1 MTKDDKRV
9 LLIVIIVVSII
20 GILVIGFL
28 LNANNIKKTTKKC
41 LERKKVLQN
50 DPNISEQACKD
61 ILNYY
66 YHSDE
71 VPKAKIYKEDIDF
84 INPFREYIDISLWY
98 EDTERDQYVDY
109 RVYYTFK
116 NMRLYIDRVQF
127 FNEEGE
133 AIEPSEWYKY

>member
-71 VPKAKIYKEDIDF
+71 VPKAKIYKEDINF
-84 INPFREYIDISLWY
+84 IDPFREYIDISLWY

-133 AIEPSEWYKY
+133 AIEPSEWYNY